1 MRSTLL
7 LPITIA
13 AVLTVAA
20 CGTDEADEPQS
31 TPSEPTEEIVGEP
44 VDAELVVLADS
55 ADAAIAPPT
64 VLTGPTSTQA
74 YPGWYSSDPD
84 LYGQV
89 TKALGDL
96 PDYPHAG
103 TPLLAFTNGPNC
115 ATIDDARLMVD
126 GERVYTVFEG
136 QDHEECYA
144 PHTQVAIFSVD
155 RSQLPKGFSLVGTDD
170 STAGPTTGPGELL
183 AFEELDATAGFR
195 PPKASEI
202 TDEASLDAFASSL
215 PSHQDEIRA
224 LADELGGDHQVFGFV
239 VSGCAATSAE
249 LVVTPRSVSAA
260 PVGGEAVRCI
270 APVFYAAVFAA
281 DPDNLPGRLTL
292 R

>member
-1 MRSTLL
+1 MRSTL

-20 CGTDEADEPQS
+20 CGTDDADEPQS
-31 TPSEPTEEIVGEP
+31 TSPDPTENIVGEP
-44 VDAELVVLADS
+44 VDAELVLLADS
-55 ADAAIAPPT
+55 ADAAITPPT
-64 VLTGPTSTQA
+64 VLTGPTANQA

-89 TKALGDL
+89 TDALAGL
-96 PDYPHAG
+96 PDYPHASS
-103 TPLLAFTNGPNC
+103 PLLAFTNGPNC

-126 GERVYTVFEG
+126 GERVYAVFEG
-136 QDHEECYA
+136 QEQEECLA

-155 RSQLPKGFSLVGTDD
+155 RSQLPNGFKLVGTDD
-170 STAGPTTGPGELL
+170 SSAGPTTGPGELL

-195 PPKASEI
+195 PPESREI
-202 TDEASLDAFASSL
+202 SDEASLDAFASSL
-215 PSHQDEIRA
+215 PSHQDEVRA
-224 LADELGGDHQVFGFV
+224 LATELDGERTFFGFV

-249 LVVTPRSVSAA
+249 LVVTPQSVSAA

-281 DPDNLPGRLTL
+281 DDENLPDRFML